1 MIKTEVKKNI
11 HDMETSKEQYESLNK
26 SKELAEENLKLA
38 SLSFREGMGTSTDVI
53 DAELSLGNVK
63 TEQLKA
69 LFDYN
74 TALANLLS
82 SCGNAIDILKVTS
95 KER

>member
-1 MIKTEVKKNI
+1 
-11 HDMETSKEQYESLNK
+11 
-26 SKELAEENLKLA
+26 
-38 SLSFREGMGTSTDVI
+38 MGTSTDVI